1 MNMYATGQ
9 RQGTVIIIGQIWRK
23 NREKGVRRIYK
34 DLNKNGEGYPD
45 YVAARAIQAADK
57 QPEKVSQYIR
67 CIKDLADL
75 FDFEIAGYVSVRD
88 KKTGRVW

>member
-1 MNMYATGQ
+1 MNINVTGQ
-9 RQGTVIIIGQIWRK
+9 RQRPATVAIIAQIWRQ
-23 NREKGVRRIYK
+23 RRK
-34 DLNKNGEGYPD
+34 KMENKNKEGYPD
-45 YVAARAIQAADK
+45 PTAAEAIQAADK